1 MFSVRDL
8 SPLPRGNRSPYPL
21 IEVGHLEIH
30 DRDPG
35 KQAKEAKSTPG
46 RQNIDRVLV
55 YVALTEYSRQ
65 DEDVYSR
72 CNLST

>member
-1 MFSVRDL
+1 M
-8 SPLPRGNRSPYPL
+8 
-21 IEVGHLEIH
+21 GHLEIH

-65 DEDVYSR
+65 DKDIYSR